1 MDEGKISSMISS
13 ILNGEEQGKES
24 IFEFISHVKN
34 DSISQE
40 YVVEWLKTMHQHGC
54 TNLDVIHLTT
64 AMRESGATL
73 TWQSDKPIVDK
84 HSTGGVGDKMSIML
98 APALAACGVRVPMLA
113 GRSLGHTGGTIDKLE
128 SIPNFSCIK
137 TPEEMKTIVEEVGC
151 CIVAQNTSIAP
162 ADGRLYALRDVT
174 NTIDNVQL
182 ITASIL
188 SKKSAEG
195 LDALVLDV
203 KYGSAAFMKTLEEA
217 RALARS
223 MVDVGN
229 GCGIKTVAQL
239 TRMDEP
245 IGSHIGNALEVLE
258 SIHVLNGQGH
268 EDTKQLV
275 VLQGGT
281 LLHLS
286 GKAEN
291 EQEGQEMIRHVLK
304 NGQAKNVF
312 KAMCIAQGVPI
323 DTAEQLVSHPED
335 VLPSSKFETLIR
347 SEITGYVTTFDTM
360 KIAQRLR
367 SMGAGRVQLSDDI
380 DHAVGLIIHRHV
392 GDEVKKGDVV
402 LTIHHSVALSE
413 EEQNFFSTC
422 YSIQNQPLRAKP
434 RLHSTVS

>member
-1 MDEGKISSMISS
+1 
-13 ILNGEEQGKES
+13 
-24 IFEFISHVKN
+24 
-34 DSISQE
+34 
-40 YVVEWLKTMHQHGC
+40 
-54 TNLDVIHLTT
+54 
-64 AMRESGATL
+64 
-73 TWQSDKPIVDK
+73 
-84 HSTGGVGDKMSIML
+84 
-98 APALAACGVRVPMLA
+98 LAACGVRVPMLA

>member
-1 MDEGKISSMISS
+1 
-13 ILNGEEQGKES
+13 
-24 IFEFISHVKN
+24 
-34 DSISQE
+34 
-40 YVVEWLKTMHQHGC
+40 
-54 TNLDVIHLTT
+54 
-64 AMRESGATL
+64 
-73 TWQSDKPIVDK
+73 
-84 HSTGGVGDKMSIML
+84 
-98 APALAACGVRVPMLA
+98 
-113 GRSLGHTGGTIDKLE
+113 
-128 SIPNFSCIK
+128 
-137 TPEEMKTIVEEVGC
+137 
-151 CIVAQNTSIAP
+151 
-162 ADGRLYALRDVT
+162 
-174 NTIDNVQL
+174 
-182 ITASIL
+182 
-188 SKKSAEG
+188 
-195 LDALVLDV
+195 
-203 KYGSAAFMKTLEEA
+203 
-217 RALARS
+217 ARS